1 MTPSRL
7 MEALAMI
14 VEGTCYRV
22 YDRTSGD
29 EQPITNEQWDLLS
42 DRFLMLCAKNR
53 TQEESRERT
62 IAGV

>member
-7 MEALAMI
+7 IAELAALIEA
-14 VEGTCYRV
+14 TCRPT

-42 DRFLMLCAKNR
+42 DRFLMLCDKNR
-53 TQEESRERT
+53 TREESRERT